1 MSIWHFGF
9 LLDTLFKEII
19 GVPQCCHRHG
29 MGLIPGQETSTC
41 WGCGKERKSCMHL
54 QSQTLRNHYSPEL
67 LQELREFKT
76 LNKRGFPF
84 IYLLPPLEEGGQSWE
99 SSVSTLD
106 SWTVLERISF
116 GNRFQ
121 KCLVLPFAMS

>member
-84 IYLLPPLEEGGQSWE
+84 YLPTTSVRGGR
-99 SSVSTLD
+99 SVMGEFSFNSRLLD
-106 SWTVLERISF
+106 
-116 GNRFQ
+116 
-121 KCLVLPFAMS
+121 CA